1 MCKVDGRAGGAGR
14 RNGEHGGAGRGAAGI
29 SARLRLERIRSD
41 THRDHAQYRQCRS
54 ELLVAFWLYME
65 LSLDSNAF
73 AQPLYVPNVVI
84 PGLGTHN
91 VLYVATMN
99 DSIYAF
105 DADVGGA
112 PLWTVN
118 LASDLSTT
126 AVLWANFNFPPVS
139 NSGNL
144 GILSTPVIDPS
155 THIMYVVACT
165 LENRTMAYRL
175 HAVAITSTARSPMAP
190 AC

>member
-1 MCKVDGRAGGAGR
+1 MMNAKWTTVLGALVAGTVSTMAQ
-14 RNGEHGGAGRGAAGI
+14 GAAPAVVQRGYDPNV
-29 SARLRLERIRSD
+29 SGATLAETRLKTANVGPSSFGRL
-41 THRDHAQYRQCRS
+41 YK
-54 ELLVAFWLYME
+54 
-65 LSLDSNAF
+65 LSLDANSY
-73 AQPLYVPNVVI
+73 AQPLYVPNVAI

-118 LASDLSTT
+118 LASFLSTT
-126 AVLWANFNFPPVS
+126 AVIWANFNFPPVS
-139 NSGNL
+139 NAGNL

-165 LENRTMAYRL
+165 LENDTMAYRL
-175 HAVAITSTARSPMAP
+175 HAVDITDGS
-190 AC
+190 